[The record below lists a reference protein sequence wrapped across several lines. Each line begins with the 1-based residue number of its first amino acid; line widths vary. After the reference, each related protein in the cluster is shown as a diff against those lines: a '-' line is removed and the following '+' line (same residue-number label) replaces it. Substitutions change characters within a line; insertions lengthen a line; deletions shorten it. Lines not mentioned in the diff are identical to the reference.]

1 MQNPTSAAV
10 LSAALALAACAAP
23 RSAPLPAAD
32 AAATAAAPAPAA
44 AAGDPLRR
52 GAETITP
59 ADIHARIE
67 FLSHDRFRGRN
78 TPSPELDLAAAYLV
92 NQYRLWGLRPG
103 GEGGTFYQW
112 YPYPLRK
119 LDVDRAALSFAGP
132 RGTLTLARGNDFY
145 VAGSTTG
152 TVTGA
157 PVFVGGAPASL
168 TGAGSLQG
176 RVAVSI
182 IPGPFNRDF
191 RIERNRQVTAAQRAG
206 AVALV
211 YVLDPVWSADS
222 IGRYQANAEQASRS
236 LGGGAFP
243 QFFVTAEAAGRL
255 FRSAGLELAEMRARA
270 ARPDFRPVPLEGVTA
285 TVSTPQMVVDDARA
299 PNVVAILPGSDP
311 ALADEYVVVSA
322 HMDHVGV
329 GAPDATGD
337 SIYNGADDDASG
349 TSGLL
354 EVAQAFV
361 ESGVRPRRSIV
372 FLHVS
377 GEEKGLIGS
386 AWYADHPTLPLAK
399 IAANVNVD
407 MIARNAPDSV
417 VAIGKDYSSLGP
429 LVERIGRAHPEL
441 GLTVADD
448 QWPGERIFFRSDHF
462 NFAKKEVPAIFF
474 FTGLHPDYHRPSD
487 EIERIDADKAAR
499 IARLIYYTAY
509 EIANDP
515 QRPQWVPEGL
525 EQVRR
530 MVR

>member
-1 MQNPTSAAV
+1 MQKTPSAAV

-23 RSAPLPAAD
+23 RSAPTPSSAEQVPSLPAAQ
-32 AAATAAAPAPAA
+32 AVPP
-44 AAGDPLRR
+44 DPLRR
-52 GAETITP
+52 AAETITP

-103 GEGGTFYQW
+103 GENGTYYQW
-112 YPYPLRK
+112 YPYALRK
-119 LDVDRAALSFAGP
+119 LDVDRAALAFAGP
-132 RGTLTLARGNDFY
+132 RGTVALNRGNDFY
-145 VAGSTTG
+145 VAGSTSG

-157 PVFVGGAPASL
+157 PVFIGGAPAAL
-168 TGAGSLQG
+168 TGAGALQG
-176 RVAVSI
+176 KVAVTTMA
-182 IPGPFNRDF
+182 GPYNRDF
-191 RIERNRQVTAAQRAG
+191 RIERNRQAAAAQRAG

-211 YVLDPVWSADS
+211 VVLDPVWSADS
-222 IGRYQANAEQASRS
+222 VARYQANAELASRS

-243 QFFVTAEAAGRL
+243 QFYVTSEAAGRVL
-255 FRSAGLELAEMRARA
+255 RGAGQDLASLRA
-270 ARPDFRPVPLEGVTA
+270 AAGRADFRGVPLDGLTVTA
-285 TVSTPQMVVDDARA
+285 ATPQMVVDDARA

-361 ESGVRPRRSIV
+361 ESGVRPRRSVV

-417 VAIGKDYSSLGP
+417 VAIGKEFSSLGP
-429 LVERIGRAHPEL
+429 LVERIGREHPEL

-448 QWPGERIFFRSDHF
+448 QWPTERIFFRSDHF

-474 FTGLHPDYHRPSD
+474 FTGLHPDYHKPSD

-499 IARLIYYTAY
+499 IARLIFYTANA
-509 EIANDP
+509 IANDP
-515 QRPQWVPEGL
+515 QRPQWVPAGL